1 MRLCF
6 LSKQTSS
13 GACFCLCVPHSRC
26 PLPFCAQKSKLKR
39 TLFSP
44 VTFPSNSPANISKT
58 GSGAHVLQIMQTTV
72 LGGGLT
78 TVKQSSSNPC
88 ANNTITVSIQTNVPI
103 FSWYF
108 FHSPSPQP
116 SRRAIPP
123 SASPTRNAFIDT
135 SWTLL
140 RCIPSITLQ
149 GIIKT
154 STPSSS
160 TTVPVP
166 AKKGNSTA
174 ALRINSWN
182 RETGIMAVNFESD
195 VASHN
200 GQGHASLVLM
210 FDVTNPS
217 MSQEPSGVK
226 FQMSY
231 SNNLGGTEVW
241 DQSTNPVEKE
251 LDFDTNINAVPGVCV
266 RVHASVFSCL
276 LCIKARG

>member
-1 MRLCF
+1 VPVLVYVCHA
-6 LSKQTSS
+6 LSLPP
-13 GACFCLCVPHSRC
+13 ALSR
-26 PLPFCAQKSKLKR
+26 AKSKLKR
-39 TLFSP
+39 ALFSP
-44 VTFPSNSPANISKT
+44 VTFPSNSPANISKA
-58 GSGAHVLQIMQTTV
+58 GSGAHVLQIRQTAV
-72 LGGGLT
+72 LGGELT

-108 FHSPSPQP
+108 FPSPSPQP
-116 SRRAIPP
+116 SHRVIPP
-123 SASPTRNAFIDT
+123 SASPTRNAFVVT

-149 GIIKT
+149 GISKT

-160 TTVPVP
+160 TTVQVP
-166 AKKGNSTA
+166 AKKIGSTA
-174 ALRINSWN
+174 ALKINSWN
-182 RETGIMAVNFESD
+182 RGLGIMGLNFESD
-195 VASHN
+195 VTSHN
-200 GQGHASLVLM
+200 ADGHASLVLM

-231 SNNLGGTEVW
+231 SNNLGGIEVW
-241 DQSTNPVEKE
+241 DQSTNPVEE
-251 LDFDTNINAVPGVCV
+251 QLIYINTNIIGVPGVCV
-266 RVHASVFSCL
+266 RVHSSVFSCL

>member
-1 MRLCF
+1 MPVF
-6 LSKQTSS
+6 V
-13 GACFCLCVPHSRC
+13 CVSHSRC
-26 PLPFCAQKSKLKR
+26 PLPSCAQKSKLKR
-39 TLFSP
+39 GLFSP
-44 VTFPSNSPANISKT
+44 VTFPSNSPANISKA
-58 GSGAHVLQIMQTTV
+58 GAHGVLQIRQTAV

-116 SRRAIPP
+116 SRRVIPP

-140 RCIPSITLQ
+140 RCIPSITLR
-149 GIIKT
+149 GISQT

-160 TTVPVP
+160 TTVQVP
-166 AKKGNSTA
+166 AKKIGSTA
-174 ALRINSWN
+174 ALKINSWN
-182 RETGIMAVNFESD
+182 RVVGIMAVNFESD

-217 MSQEPSGVK
+217 MSQEPSGVT

-231 SNNLGGTEVW
+231 SNNLGGIEVW
-241 DQSTNPVEKE
+241 DQLINQVKRQ
-251 LDFDTNINAVPGVCV
+251 LDFDTNIIGVPGVCV
-266 RVHASVFSCL
+266 RVHASVLSCL